1 MQEKIWNDAI
11 RKVSETASMEEGT
24 DHREKV
30 VRFSG
35 IRLNVC
41 TVFGPGCKLPI
52 VPEKPKRMISGYQQV
67 PFEILMVRQEKIAM
81 SRISLG
87 FLCGLVFGSI
97 DTALMIPL
105 SFPDKRAAMLG
116 AFIARFGLGF
126 VICNVRLPLPGWVV
140 GLLLGVLLSLP
151 DAIIT
156 KAMVPILASGAV
168 GGLIIGL
175 IASRF
180 GR

>member
-1 MQEKIWNDAI
+1 
-11 RKVSETASMEEGT
+11 
-24 DHREKV
+24 
-30 VRFSG
+30 
-35 IRLNVC
+35 
-41 TVFGPGCKLPI
+41 
-52 VPEKPKRMISGYQQV
+52 
-67 PFEILMVRQEKIAM
+67 M
-81 SRISLG
+81 SRIYLG
-87 FLCGLVFGSI
+87 VICGLVFGGL

-126 VICNVRLPLPGWVV
+126 VICNIRLPWRGWAV
-140 GLLLGVLLSLP
+140 GLLLGILLSLP

-168 GGLIIGL
+168 GGVVVGW